1 MMTKVNMLSL
11 VAPFA
16 LAVVGGTGNPEYV
29 KDMTELNLA
38 RALLACGDHE
48 GLARKTLEKYAADGR
63 GVFAQNARAILQG
76 R

>member
-1 MMTKVNMLSL
+1 M
-11 VAPFA
+11 
-16 LAVVGGTGNPEYV
+16 
-29 KDMTELNLA
+29 
-38 RALLACGDHE
+38 ACGDHE